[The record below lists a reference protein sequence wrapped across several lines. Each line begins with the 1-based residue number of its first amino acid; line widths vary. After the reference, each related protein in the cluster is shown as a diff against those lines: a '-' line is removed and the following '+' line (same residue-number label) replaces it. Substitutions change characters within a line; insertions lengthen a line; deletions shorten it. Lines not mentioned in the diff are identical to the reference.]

1 MRRLGDGPAGAPLR
15 REGPEKLTGLAK
27 YADDLVF
34 PGAWY
39 GATIRSTEPHARL
52 LGIDLDDGFDW
63 SRVVVVTADD
73 IPGENVVSLID
84 DDQPVLVPVGGE
96 IRHQAEPVALIAAA
110 DRSTVREA
118 RRHISLRTERLA
130 PVFDPLDSEHQFAHY
145 TVERGDAAAA
155 MAQAHLVIEG
165 TYRVGHQEQLYI
177 ENQAMIAVPRE
188 DGGIT
193 VHGSL
198 QCPYY
203 IHKAMKRA
211 LKMGDELAVVV
222 QAETGGGFGGKEEYP
237 SMIAL
242 HAALLALKC
251 GKPVRMIY
259 DRHEDISAT
268 TKRHP
273 AVVRYRSGVTS
284 DGELVAQEIEVIMD
298 GGAYCTLTPV
308 VLSRGTLHAGGPY
321 RCENVRITGRAM
333 ATNTPPNGAFR
344 GFGAPQTEF
353 AAEMQVNRIAEALG
367 ESPLELRRRWVYVE
381 GDTTPT
387 GQVLRESV
395 GGEAVLEAAA
405 EASAFETHRQ
415 RTREAREMR
424 GGGAR
429 RASGIGLAL
438 AWHGAGFTG
447 SGEVHLAS
455 VASVELTDDHRI
467 RILTAS
473 TEMGQGT
480 KTIFPQ
486 LVADTL
492 GVEYDEVE
500 IAPQDTS
507 IVPDSG
513 PTVASRTAM
522 VVGGLLIRASERLRA
537 AGGGGDRPQLRRR
550 LSRGA
555 ATARGRAVH
564 AVSGRHVRRQD
575 LHRRRLPG
583 LRLGRRR
590 GSRRGRPGHGRGH
603 GARVRGGRRH
613 RARHPPRAGGGPGG
627 GWLAAGHRLRHH
639 RGDEA
644 GRRPLSERSAGD
656 LPDPDRARRPAHPQ
670 HPGREAV
677 LRRAPRRQGGR
688 RAAHGRRGAGG
699 GGRHPRRDRHLD
711 PRPARH
717 AGANPRR
724 PDRWTDASAP
734 GGIGRTARP
743 EGPADRGPARRR
755 RRDPAPLPH
764 RPAAGLHPV
773 TCRFNVNGSPVE
785 VDAPGMRRLL
795 DVLREDLALTGTK
808 EGCGEGECGACSVLI
823 DGALVDACLVPV
835 CQVEGASVDTVE
847 GLADDGALNGLQA
860 AFLETG
866 GAQCGIC
873 TPGMLMAGEAFLAS
887 GEAPKRRGDPPRHR
901 RQPVPLH
908 RLHQDHRR
916 HRPRRRPARRPRS
929 LMPPE
934 PPVVSPRTL
943 AEAYQVLAAIPHRP
957 VAGGTDLLVQITGE
971 IGEPPERVMDLWGL
985 DDLRGIRVDGDV
997 LVIGALTTYTQ
1008 IRRSHEVAEFLPS
1021 LAEAAATIGAAQIQ
1035 NRGTLGGNAAN
1046 ASPAGDTL
1054 PILLAADAE
1063 LVLGSG
1069 RGERTVPAAE
1079 FWPSYRQTALAPDE
1093 LILRIRFPLAGQ
1105 RRVRFRKVGTRR
1117 AQAISKVVM
1126 ALAWQP
1132 GPGGNVARGAAGAR
1146 LGGGDAGPRP
1156 AHRSGAGR
1164 CLSDRRDGRPG
1175 GGRAA

>member
-1 MRRLGDGPAGAPLR
+1 MEGPRGTTRTLPPDAATEPLILPTDAPARGRAAGAPLR

-321 RCENVRITGRAM
+321 RCGNVRITGRAM

-537 AGGGGDRPQLRRR
+537 QVEAETGGSFADGYREARPRRVDEQFTPYPGVTFDDKTYTGDAYPAFGWAAAVARVEVDLDTAEVTVREYVAADDIGRVIHPVLAEGQVEGGSLQAIGYATIEEMKLVDGRYLNDRLATYLIPTALDAPHIRSILVEKPYSGAPHGAKGVGELPMDVGAPAVVAAIHDATGIWIHDLPATPERILAALTDGPMPPPPGVSVEQPAPKDPPIEDLPAGGDRIPLR
-550 LSRGA
+550 
-555 ATARGRAVH
+555 
-564 AVSGRHVRRQD
+564 
-575 LHRRRLPG
+575 
-583 LRLGRRR
+583 
-590 GSRRGRPGHGRGH
+590 
-603 GARVRGGRRH
+603 
-613 RARHPPRAGGGPGG
+613 
-627 GWLAAGHRLRHH
+627 
-639 RGDEA
+639 
-644 GRRPLSERSAGD
+644 
-656 LPDPDRARRPAHPQ
+656 
-670 HPGREAV
+670 
-677 LRRAPRRQGGR
+677 
-688 RAAHGRRGAGG
+688 
-699 GGRHPRRDRHLD
+699 
-711 PRPARH
+711 
-717 AGANPRR
+717 
-724 PDRWTDASAP
+724 
-734 GGIGRTARP
+734 
-743 EGPADRGPARRR
+743 
-755 RRDPAPLPH
+755 
-764 RPAAGLHPV
+764 
-773 TCRFNVNGSPVE
+773 SP
-785 VDAPGMRRLL
+785 
-795 DVLREDLALTGTK
+795 T
-808 EGCGEGECGACSVLI
+808 
-823 DGALVDACLVPV
+823 
-835 CQVEGASVDTVE
+835 
-847 GLADDGALNGLQA
+847 
-860 AFLETG
+860 
-866 GAQCGIC
+866 
-873 TPGMLMAGEAFLAS
+873 
-887 GEAPKRRGDPPRHR
+887 DPP
-901 RQPVPLH
+901 
-908 RLHQDHRR
+908 QDF
-916 HRPRRRPARRPRS
+916 
-929 LMPPE
+929 
-934 PPVVSPRTL
+934 
-943 AEAYQVLAAIPHRP
+943 IP
-957 VAGGTDLLVQITGE
+957 
-971 IGEPPERVMDLWGL
+971 
-985 DDLRGIRVDGDV
+985 
-997 LVIGALTTYTQ
+997 
-1008 IRRSHEVAEFLPS
+1008 
-1021 LAEAAATIGAAQIQ
+1021 
-1035 NRGTLGGNAAN
+1035 
-1046 ASPAGDTL
+1046 
-1054 PILLAADAE
+1054 
-1063 LVLGSG
+1063 
-1069 RGERTVPAAE
+1069 
-1079 FWPSYRQTALAPDE
+1079 
-1093 LILRIRFPLAGQ
+1093 
-1105 RRVRFRKVGTRR
+1105 
-1117 AQAISKVVM
+1117 
-1126 ALAWQP
+1126 
-1132 GPGGNVARGAAGAR
+1132 
-1146 LGGGDAGPRP
+1146 
-1156 AHRSGAGR
+1156 
-1164 CLSDRRDGRPG
+1164 
-1175 GGRAA
+1175 